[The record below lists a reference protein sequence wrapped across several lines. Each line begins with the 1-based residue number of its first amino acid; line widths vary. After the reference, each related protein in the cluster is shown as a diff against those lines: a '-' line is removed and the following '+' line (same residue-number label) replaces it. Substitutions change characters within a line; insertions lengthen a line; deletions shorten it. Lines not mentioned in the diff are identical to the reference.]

1 MIAPASARNRGCIVM
16 DMRVPSDEPMA
27 RNRPYL
33 PDAHTLDKAQARQE
47 PQPRSPVASD
57 VLMVFGRF

>member
-1 MIAPASARNRGCIVM
+1 M